1 MNISQGRIER
11 ALEAFEDAYDA
22 AKDRDGHQFS
32 PASARR
38 EAVAVALE
46 ADAPALAE
54 AERKGRIEGLREGLR
69 EGRIIAESHWR
80 LNGLLTAFDAR
91 FSELE
96 KEEGR

>member
-54 AERKGRIEGLREGLR
+54 AASASLMKKVQDFLIKSRYSVFRSIL
-69 EGRIIAESHWR
+69 
-80 LNGLLTAFDAR
+80 
-91 FSELE
+91 
-96 KEEGR
+96 